1 MVLTLSGCGG
11 ATLRGADIL
20 GRLGAGVELPAQ
32 PTECAQAVPH
42 IAIAEGQELRSL
54 LKRERAQL
62 DVANARIRACWQFN
76 EDVRAG
82 FAGRAD

>member
-1 MVLTLSGCGG
+1 MALMLTGCAG
-11 ATLRGADIL
+11 TLRGADML
-20 GRLGAGVELPAQ
+20 GRIGADIDLPAQ
-32 PTECAQAVPH
+32 PTECAQRVPH
-42 IAIAEGQELRSL
+42 IALGEGQELRSL

-62 DVANARIRACWQFN
+62 DVANSRLLACWKFN